1 MRACCRPCIWW
12 GSRESYL
19 KGMNES
25 GVVSAGNSR
34 GCLRAVETAD
44 MLLGFGEQSI
54 DDHIAAALADDL
66 AAGV

>member
-44 MLLGFGEQSI
+44 MLLVLGEWPI
-54 DDHIAAALADDL
+54 GNRIAAALADNL

>member
-1 MRACCRPCIWW
+1 
-12 GSRESYL
+12 
-19 KGMNES
+19 MNES

-44 MLLGFGEQSI
+44 MLLVLGERPL